1 MTDNQDTYIATA
13 PLWVVLLG
21 LVIAIEI
28 ETLPVTRAMLAAV
41 LP

>member
-28 ETLPVTRAMLAAV
+28 GTLPVTRAMLAAV